1 MSGIDDILPPADGS
15 DGSDGSTGRRSRRRA
30 DCTERDATRRPL
42 WKRKR
47 LWIPVGVI
55 GVLVIGTAVSA
66 ALILPRV
73 DTVQS
78 ELRDAL
84 PLSDQVQTA
93 LLAGDIDTA
102 KTGAAELRDHT
113 AKAAEAADDG
123 VLGAYEWIPFV
134 GPNLHAARVL
144 ASTSDRLATDVVTP
158 ATEVS
163 LSAFTPVLGRIDLD
177 GIRSLGQTVQTAS
190 DGLAGARAELDTID
204 RDSLWAQVADD
215 VDRMDDTLTS
225 TEDTASTFR
234 EVTGVLP
241 DLLGAD
247 GARNYLLMF
256 QNNAEVRS
264 TGGNPAALVLLTVED
279 GTVRI
284 AKQASSNDFPRNV
297 RQGDVPD
304 ETVRLIEPRSDRFE
318 QNITMFPDFPTSG
331 ALAKSYWEANI
342 GDRVDGVL
350 SFDPIALSYLLEA
363 TGPITLATGDQLTAE
378 NAVPT
383 LLGAVYSQY
392 PDYLAQDRYFASA
405 ASTIFAKLVTD
416 TPPVVPLVTAI
427 DRAIDERRLLM
438 WSTVPEEQ
446 TLIEG
451 GPLSGALPD
460 DNTDQTAI
468 GLYFNDIGSGSKM
481 SYYLRSGSRIQ
492 AETCGDTTTYTVSV
506 DMTSIAPVD
515 AATSLPRYVT
525 GLDGKA
531 KGRQFDDLL
540 VYGPVGSTVTGWKT
554 DADLT
559 TEEARGTD
567 MGRGM
572 IRIRTELAPQDTKT
586 VDVTFTMP
594 TSDDQGPLEVRHT
607 PLVRPL
613 ESEITQ
619 VPCSTG
625 G

>member
-1 MSGIDDILPPADGS
+1 V
-15 DGSDGSTGRRSRRRA
+15 TGAEDRHPGAAASARA
-30 DCTERDATRRPL
+30 HRPL
-42 WKRKR
+42 LRRKR
-47 LWIPVGVI
+47 LWIPVGVV
-55 GVLVIGTAVSA
+55 GLAVVGTAVSA

-73 DTVQS
+73 DTVQG
-78 ELRDAL
+78 ELRAAL
-84 PLSDQVQTA
+84 PLSDQVQA
-93 LLAGDIDTA
+93 SLLAGDVETA
-102 KTGAAELRDHT
+102 KSGAAELREHT

-123 VLGAYEWIPFV
+123 VLGAFEWVPFA

-144 ASTSDRLATDVVTP
+144 ASASDRLATDVVTP

-177 GIRSLGQTVQTAS
+177 GIRSLGQTVATAS
-190 DGLAGARAELDTID
+190 EGLAGARSELDTID
-204 RDSLWAQVADD
+204 RDALWAQVADD
-215 VDRMDDTLTS
+215 VDLMDGTL
-225 TEDTASTFR
+225 ASTQETADTFS

-279 GTVRI
+279 GSVRI

-304 ETVRLIEPRSDRFE
+304 ETVRLVEPRADRFE

-331 ALAKSYWEANI
+331 ALAKSYWERYL

-363 TGPITLATGDQLTAE
+363 TGPITLATGDVLDAQ

-460 DNTDQTAI
+460 DNDDATSI
-468 GLYFNDIGSGSKM
+468 GLFFNDIGSGSKM
-481 SYYLRSGSRIQ
+481 SYYLRSGARIQ
-492 AETCGDTTTYTVSV
+492 ESTCGDTTTYTVAV
-506 DMTSIAPVD
+506 DMTSIAPLD

-525 GLDGKA
+525 GLDGVA

-540 VYGPVGSTVTGWKT
+540 VYGPVGSTVTDWTT
-554 DADLT
+554 DATLT
-559 TEEARGTD
+559 TEAARGTD

-572 IRIRTELAPQDTKT
+572 IRIRTELAPQDTKS
-586 VDVTFTMP
+586 VEVTFTMP
-594 TSDDQGPLEVRHT
+594 ASDDAGPLEVRHT

>member
-1 MSGIDDILPPADGS
+1 MTRIDDMFPPS
-15 DGSDGSTGRRSRRRA
+15 DGADDGRGRRTDREAARPRRSAWR
-30 DCTERDATRRPL
+30 
-42 WKRKR
+42 RKR
-47 LWIPVGVI
+47 VWIPVVVVVAAVGAV
-55 GVLVIGTAVSA
+55 AVSA

-73 DTVQS
+73 DTVQG

-84 PLSDQVQTA
+84 PLSDRVQTA
-93 LLAGDIDTA
+93 LLAGDVDTA
-102 KTGAAELRDHT
+102 KAGAAELREHT
-113 AKAAEAADDG
+113 ARAAEAADDG
-123 VLGAYEWIPFV
+123 VLGAYEWVPFV

-144 ASTSDRLATDVVTP
+144 AATSDRLATDVVTP

-190 DGLAGARAELDTID
+190 DGLAGARAELEAVD
-204 RDSLWAQVADD
+204 RDRLWAQVADD
-215 VDRMDDTLTS
+215 VELMDETLTS
-225 TEDTASTFR
+225 TDATAATFR
-234 EVTGVLP
+234 EVTGILP
-241 DLLGAD
+241 DLLGA
-247 GARNYLLMF
+247 GGSRNYLLMF

-279 GTVRI
+279 GSVRI

-297 RQGDVPD
+297 RQGEIPD
-304 ETVRLIEPRSDRFE
+304 ETVRLVEPRADRFE

-331 ALAKSYWEANI
+331 ALAKAYWERYI

-363 TGPITLATGDQLTAE
+363 TGPIQLSTGDELNAE

-383 LLGAVYSQY
+383 LLGAVYGQY

-438 WSTVPEEQ
+438 WSTVPAEQ
-446 TLIEG
+446 DLIED

-460 DNTDQTAI
+460 DNADATSI
-468 GLYFNDIGSGSKM
+468 GLFFNDIGSGSKM
-481 SYYLRSGSRIQ
+481 SYYLRSGSRIE
-492 AETCGDTTTYTVSV
+492 AETCGDTTTYRVSV
-506 DMTSIAPVD
+506 DMTSIAPLD

-525 GLDGKA
+525 GLDGQA

-540 VYGPVGSTVTGWKT
+540 VYGPVGSTVTDWSTG
-554 DADLT
+554 ADLT

-586 VDVTFTMP
+586 VEVTFTMP
-594 TSDDQGPLEVRHT
+594 ASDDAGPLEVRHT

-619 VPCSTG
+619 VPCTTG

>member
-1 MSGIDDILPPADGS
+1 MTGPETTGDPAEGAD
-15 DGSDGSTGRRSRRRA
+15 RRDRTARAGRA
-30 DCTERDATRRPL
+30 DRGDRSDRPRRPL

-47 LWIPVGVI
+47 LWIPVGVVVLAVV
-55 GVLVIGTAVSA
+55 GVGVSA

-78 ELRDAL
+78 ELRAAL
-84 PLSDQVQTA
+84 PLSDQVQA
-93 LLAGDIDTA
+93 SLLAGDVDAA
-102 KTGAAELRDHT
+102 KSGAAELREHT
-113 AKAAEAADDG
+113 AAAAEAADDG
-123 VLGAYEWIPFV
+123 VLAAYEWVPAV

-144 ASTSDRLATDVVTP
+144 ASATDRLATDVVTP

-177 GIRSLGQTVQTAS
+177 GIRSLGETVDTAS
-190 DGLAGARAELDTID
+190 RGLAGARSEVDAID
-204 RDSLWAQVADD
+204 RDALWAQVRDD
-215 VDRMDDTLTS
+215 VDLMDETLSSTQATADTF
-225 TEDTASTFR
+225 A
-234 EVTGVLP
+234 EVTGALP

-279 GTVRI
+279 GAVRI

-304 ETVRLIEPRSDRFE
+304 EPVRLVEPRSDRFE

-331 ALAKSYWEANI
+331 ALAKSYWERYI
-342 GDRVDGVL
+342 GDRVDGVM

-363 TGPITLATGDQLTAE
+363 TGPITLATGDVLDAQ
-378 NAVPT
+378 NAVPV

-405 ASTIFAKLVTD
+405 AGTIFAKLVTD
-416 TPPVVPLVTAI
+416 TPPVVPLVTAL

-446 TLIEG
+446 SLIEG

-460 DNTDQTAI
+460 DNAEQTSI
-468 GLYFNDIGSGSKM
+468 GLFFNDIGSGSKM
-481 SYYLRSGSRIQ
+481 SYYLRSASRIQ
-492 AETCGDTTTYTVSV
+492 AETCADTTTYTVDV
-506 DMTSIAPVD
+506 DMTSIAPLD

-525 GLDGKA
+525 GLDGVA

-540 VYGPVGSTVTGWKT
+540 VYGPVGSTVTGWST
-554 DADLT
+554 ESDLT

-586 VDVTFTMP
+586 VRVTFTMP
-594 TSDDQGPLEVRHT
+594 AADDAGPLEVRHT

-613 ESEITQ
+613 EADITQ

>member
-1 MSGIDDILPPADGS
+1 M
-15 DGSDGSTGRRSRRRA
+15 
-30 DCTERDATRRPL
+30 
-42 WKRKR
+42 
-47 LWIPVGVI
+47 
-55 GVLVIGTAVSA
+55 
-66 ALILPRV
+66 
-73 DTVQS
+73 
-78 ELRDAL
+78 
-84 PLSDQVQTA
+84 
-93 LLAGDIDTA
+93 
-102 KTGAAELRDHT
+102 
-113 AKAAEAADDG
+113 
-123 VLGAYEWIPFV
+123 
-134 GPNLHAARVL
+134 
-144 ASTSDRLATDVVTP
+144 
-158 ATEVS
+158 
-163 LSAFTPVLGRIDLD
+163 
-177 GIRSLGQTVQTAS
+177 
-190 DGLAGARAELDTID
+190 
-204 RDSLWAQVADD
+204 
-215 VDRMDDTLTS
+215 
-225 TEDTASTFR
+225 
-234 EVTGVLP
+234 
-241 DLLGAD
+241 
-247 GARNYLLMF
+247 
-256 QNNAEVRS
+256 
-264 TGGNPAALVLLTVED
+264 
-279 GTVRI
+279 
-284 AKQASSNDFPRNV
+284 
-297 RQGDVPD
+297 
-304 ETVRLIEPRSDRFE
+304 
-318 QNITMFPDFPTSG
+318 
-331 ALAKSYWEANI
+331 
-342 GDRVDGVL
+342 
-350 SFDPIALSYLLEA
+350 
-363 TGPITLATGDQLTAE
+363 
-378 NAVPT
+378 PT

-427 DRAIDERRLLM
+427 DRAIDERRLLL

-460 DNTDQTAI
+460 DNTEQTAI

-481 SYYLRSGSRIQ
+481 SYYLRSASRIQ

-506 DMTSIAPVD
+506 DMTSIAPAD

-594 TSDDQGPLEVRHT
+594 TPDDQGPLEVRHT

-613 ESEITQ
+613 ESDITQ